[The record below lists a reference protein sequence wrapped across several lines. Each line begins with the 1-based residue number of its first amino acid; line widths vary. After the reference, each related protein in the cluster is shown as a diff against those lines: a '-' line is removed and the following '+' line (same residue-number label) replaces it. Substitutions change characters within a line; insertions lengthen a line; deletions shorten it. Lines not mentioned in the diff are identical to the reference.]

1 MGSVP
6 KGQAERLGREH
17 AEEAKRMGR
26 IGGKLDGKVAVI
38 TGGGAGI
45 GRATAL
51 MMAAEGAAVLVADI
65 DGDGAATTVA
75 QIQAAGG
82 TALAQVA
89 DVAVEQDVEASVSAA
104 VASFGRL
111 DVLHNNA
118 AYSRDDDL
126 DVVDTPNDAWQAM
139 LGSVLMAA
147 VYGCRYAIPHMV
159 RDGGGSI
166 INMSSGAARTPL
178 GNHLAYG
185 AAKGALEVLTTY
197 TAATFGPDGVRCNA
211 IAPGFVTTEKALE
224 LFSDEVLEGMRDRSA
239 AGRLAVPDD
248 VARLAVFLASEESS
262 YISGQV
268 IACNAGGARGT
279 RW

>member
-1 MGSVP
+1 
-6 KGQAERLGREH
+6 
-17 AEEAKRMGR
+17 MGR
-26 IGGKLDGKVAVI
+26 LDGKVAVI

-65 DGDGAATTVA
+65 DGDGAAMTVA

-89 DVAVEQDVEASVSAA
+89 DVAVEQDVEQCVAAA
-104 VASFGRL
+104 VATFGRL

-178 GNHLAYG
+178 GNHIAYG

-211 IAPGFVTTEKALE
+211 IARVRHHREGIGA
-224 LFSDEVLEGMRDRSA
+224 VLRRSAGGMRDRF
-239 AGRLAVPDD
+239 GRRP
-248 VARLAVFLASEESS
+248 AR
-262 YISGQV
+262 
-268 IACNAGGARGT
+268 GARRRRAPRGVPRVGGVVVHQRSGDRVQRGRCSRHAVVVRRA

>member
-1 MGSVP
+1 MAP
-6 KGQAERLGREH
+6 T
-17 AEEAKRMGR
+17 
-26 IGGKLDGKVAVI
+26 GGKLDGKVAVI
-38 TGGGAGI
+38 TGAGAGI

-51 MMAAEGAAVLVADI
+51 RMAAEGAAVLVADI
-65 DGDGAATTVA
+65 DGDGAAATVGR
-75 QIQAAGG
+75 IQEAGG
-82 TALAQVA
+82 VALAQIA
-89 DVAVEQDVEASVSAA
+89 DVAMERDVEQAIDAA

-126 DVVDTPNDAWQAM
+126 DVVDTPNEAWVAM

-147 VYGCRYAIPHMV
+147 VWGCKYAIPHMV

-197 TAATFGPDGVRCNA
+197 TAATFGHVGVRCNA

-224 LFSDEVLEGMRDRSA
+224 LFTDDVLEGMRDRSA

-248 VARLAVFLASEESS
+248 IACLAVYLASDESS
-262 YISGQV
+262 YVSGQV
-268 IACNAGGARGT
+268 IACNAGGAHGT

>member
-1 MGSVP
+1 
-6 KGQAERLGREH
+6 
-17 AEEAKRMGR
+17 MGR
-26 IGGKLDGKVAVI
+26 VDGKLDGKVAVI
-38 TGGGAGI
+38 TGAGAGI

-51 MMAAEGAAVLVADI
+51 DDGGRGRLGAGRRHQRRQCGRDCGP
-65 DGDGAATTVA
+65 DPGRRRRRGAH
-75 QIQAAGG
+75 
-82 TALAQVA
+82 VA
-89 DVAVEQDVEASVSAA
+89 DVAVEADVEASIAAA
-104 VASFGRL
+104 VSSFGRL
-111 DVLHNNA
+111 DVVHNNA

-126 DVVDTPNDAWQAM
+126 DVVDTPDDAWQAM

-147 VYGCRYAIPHMV
+147 VYGCRHAIPHMV
-159 RDGGGSI
+159 RGGGGAI

-178 GNHLAYG
+178 GNHIAYG

-197 TAATFGPDGVRCNA
+197 TAATFGSQGVRCNA

-224 LFSDEVLEGMRDRSA
+224 LFSDEMLEGMRERSA

-248 VARLAVFLASEESS
+248 VARLAVFLASDESA

-268 IACNAGGARGT
+268 IVCNAGGARGT